1 MTEKEMKNIINELCP
16 WESLKKN
23 QGITEFYVDANEISI
38 GVSYED
44 IDELNDIYIYNLF
57 YKDEYINISG
67 YGTIENRLPE
77 FIVQELAD
85 SWNSL
90 NASQSQSENDVKEPE
105 ML

>member
-23 QGITEFYVDANEISI
+23 QGITEFCVEDNEISI

-77 FIVQELAD
+77 FIIQELTA

-90 NASQSQSENDVKEPE
+90 TASQSYSENDVKEPE

>member
-1 MTEKEMKNIINELCP
+1 MTEKEMKDIVNELCP

-23 QGITEFYVDANEISI
+23 QGITEINVEDNEIFI
-38 GVSYED
+38 GVSHED

-77 FIVQELAD
+77 FIVQELTT

-90 NASQSQSENDVKEPE
+90 TDSQSYSENDVKEPE